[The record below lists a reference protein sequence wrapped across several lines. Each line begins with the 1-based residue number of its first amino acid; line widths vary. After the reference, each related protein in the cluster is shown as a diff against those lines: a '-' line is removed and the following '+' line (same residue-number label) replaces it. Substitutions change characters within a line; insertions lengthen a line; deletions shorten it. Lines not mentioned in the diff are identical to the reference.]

1 MGLSRLAAHGA
12 PGRRRY
18 WMLDISKEN
27 EVGLDTTRLKKM
39 ITKLMDNLENED
51 ISSKVSV
58 SELLK
63 LLQLYKELTA
73 VQVKEVEVRWVD
85 RRNAGKES
93 GK

>member
-1 MGLSRLAAHGA
+1 
-12 PGRRRY
+12 
-18 WMLDISKEN
+18 MLEISEEN
-27 EVGLDTTRLKKM
+27 GVGLDTTRLKKM
-39 ITKLMDNLENED
+39 INKLMDNLENEE

>member
-1 MGLSRLAAHGA
+1 
-12 PGRRRY
+12 
-18 WMLDISKEN
+18 MLEISEEN
-27 EVGLDTTRLKKM
+27 GVGLDTTRLKKM
-39 ITKLMDNLENED
+39 INKLMDNLENED

>member
-1 MGLSRLAAHGA
+1 
-12 PGRRRY
+12 
-18 WMLDISKEN
+18 MLEISEEN
-27 EVGLDTTRLKKM
+27 VVGLDTTRLKK
-39 ITKLMDNLENED
+39 IINKLMDKLENED

>member
-1 MGLSRLAAHGA
+1 
-12 PGRRRY
+12 
-18 WMLDISKEN
+18 MLEISEEN
-27 EVGLDTTRLKKM
+27 GVGLDTTRLKKM
-39 ITKLMDNLENED
+39 INKLMDNLENEN
-51 ISSKVSV
+51 ISSKGSV

>member
-1 MGLSRLAAHGA
+1 MFE
-12 PGRRRY
+12 
-18 WMLDISKEN
+18 ISEEN
-27 EVGLDTTRLKKM
+27 GVGLDTTRLKKM
-39 ITKLMDNLENED
+39 INKLMDNLENEN
-51 ISSKVSV
+51 ISSKGSV